1 MLDEL
6 STRINLEVQECLAL
20 RTLSANEKR
29 SRIFE
34 IVTGRNEIVA
44 ICFDDWRRS
53 QFMRICIA
61 LVQHQLLRAEH
72 VTEFTTETQT
82 KIEDDLKEL

>member
-1 MLDEL
+1 
-6 STRINLEVQECLAL
+6 
-20 RTLSANEKR
+20 
-29 SRIFE
+29 
-34 IVTGRNEIVA
+34 
-44 ICFDDWRRS
+44 
-53 QFMRICIA
+53 MRICIA